1 MCSNR
6 IETVVLHKS
15 VLHRM
20 QIVRSADT
28 FNRCDLGVLLHHGKR
43 QAVIDPT
50 AVHMDCAGTALA
62 MVATFLGPGQM
73 QGLAQRVQQ
82 GSSWIGLDRMRLAIH
97 PKRTGDCA
105 RNLCRCGFSWSSLR

>member
-1 MCSNR
+1 MCINR

-28 FNRCDLGVLLHHGKR
+28 SIVVISVSCCITASAKQLLIR
-43 QAVIDPT
+43 RP
-50 AVHMDCAGTALA
+50 HMDCAGTALA

-82 GSSWIGLDRMRLAIH
+82 GI
-97 PKRTGDCA
+97 C
-105 RNLCRCGFSWSSLR
+105 